1 MGADGRS
8 ESEDGGALA
17 VSAVNMVDG
26 VPLFLAYVAVACA
39 LLSGV
44 VSLFAVRRHP
54 DFLHTGSFL
63 FLFLAGVAS
72 ITAGGWALL
81 TNLTVTDRLALGLPW
96 LEWHLRLDPLS
107 GFFLVLLGTLV
118 TAASL
123 YGPSYTREYTHGEAP
138 QPLPPL
144 GVFTATFVL
153 GMQMLLL
160 ADDALVF
167 MIFWEIMS
175 LSGYFLVV
183 YQHQHAGNRHAAF
196 LYLLL
201 AHVGALVILLAFG
214 VLAAFGG
221 GLTFAQMRA
230 APLTPLWATLA
241 FAFAFLGFGTKAGMV
256 PLHVWLPDAHPV
268 APSHISALMS
278 GAMLKMGIYGI
289 VRVSYDLIGEVR
301 WEWGVALLVV
311 GTASALLGVLYAL
324 MQHDL
329 KRLLAYHSIEN
340 IGIILMGLGMSMI
353 FLGSGHPLLGT
364 LGLVAALYHTLN
376 HALFKGLLFL
386 GAGAVL
392 YRTHERDLERMGGL
406 IQRMPVTAFMFLVGS
421 VAISALPPFNGFV
434 SEWLTFQTALQVP
447 ALDNGVLRMIM
458 PIAAALLALTGALAA
473 ACFVKAFGIAF
484 LGKPRTR
491 HVAHARE
498 VPMGMLLG
506 MGWLAALCLVLGVL
520 PTLTIEAMAPITRL
534 LAHTSLPAAT
544 AQGWLWLTPV
554 SPQGASY
561 SAPFVLLAL
570 VVVYGLGYLFLRR
583 GAAPARRCYPWDC
596 GFGSL
601 THRMEY
607 TSTSFTQPIR
617 RVFGAV
623 WKVDEA
629 VETTTA
635 GAGPIPRVTG
645 IRHHLHVQD
654 WSWLKVY
661 QPIGR
666 LILDA
671 ARRIGFIQT
680 GSIHTYLKYSF
691 GTLVFLLWIVSL

>member
-1 MGADGRS
+1 MNMA
-8 ESEDGGALA
+8 GGI
-17 VSAVNMVDG
+17 
-26 VPLFLAYVAVACA
+26 PLLLAYAAIICAVM
-39 LLSGV
+39 SGAI
-44 VSLFAVRRHP
+44 SLFAVRRHP
-54 DFLHTGSFL
+54 GFLHTGSFL
-63 FLFLAGVAS
+63 FLFIAGMADVV
-72 ITAGGWALL
+72 AGGWALL
-81 TNLTVTDRLALGLPW
+81 ANLIVTDQLALGLPW

-118 TAASL
+118 TATSL

-183 YQHQHAGNRHAAF
+183 YQHQHAANRHAAF

-230 APLTPLWATLA
+230 APLSPLWATLA

-278 GAMLKMGIYGI
+278 GVMLKMGIYGI
-289 VRVSYDLIGEVR
+289 IRVSYDLIGEVR
-301 WEWGVALLVV
+301 WEWGVAMLIV

-353 FLGSGHPLLGT
+353 FLGSGQPLLGT

-392 YRTHERDLERMGGL
+392 YRTHERDLEHMGGL

-434 SEWLTFQTALQVP
+434 SEWLTFQTALQAP

-484 LGKPRTR
+484 LGRPRTR

-506 MGWLAALCLVLGVL
+506 MGLLAALCLVLGIL
-520 PTLTIEAMAPITRL
+520 PVPMIEAMAPITRL
-534 LAHTSLPAAT
+534 LVHSALPSAT

-554 SPQGASY
+554 SPDVASY
-561 SAPFVLLAL
+561 SAPFVMLAL
-570 VVVYGLGYLFLRR
+570 ILVFGLGYLFLKR
-583 GAAPARRCYPWDC
+583 GAVPTRRCSPWDC
-596 GFGSL
+596 GFGQL
-601 THRMEY
+601 NHRMEY
-607 TSTSFTQPIR
+607 TSTAFTQPIR
-617 RVFGAV
+617 RIFGAV
-623 WKVDEA
+623 WKVEES
-629 VETTTA
+629 VETSTV
-635 GAGPIPRVTG
+635 GVGPIRRVTG
-645 IRHHLHVQD
+645 INHYLHVQD

-661 QPIGR
+661 LPIGS
-666 LILDA
+666 LVLEA

-691 GTLVFLLWIVSL
+691 WTLIFLLWIVSI

>member
-1 MGADGRS
+1 MNMA
-8 ESEDGGALA
+8 GGI
-17 VSAVNMVDG
+17 
-26 VPLFLAYVAVACA
+26 PLLLAYAAIICAVM
-39 LLSGV
+39 SGAI
-44 VSLFAVRRHP
+44 SLFAVRRHP
-54 DFLHTGSFL
+54 GFLHTGSFL
-63 FLFLAGVAS
+63 FLFIAGMADVV
-72 ITAGGWALL
+72 AGGWALL
-81 TNLTVTDRLALGLPW
+81 ANLIVTDQLALGLPW

-118 TAASL
+118 TATSL
-123 YGPSYTREYTHGEAP
+123 YGPSYPREYTHGEAP

-183 YQHQHAGNRHAAF
+183 YQHQHAANRHAAF

-230 APLTPLWATLA
+230 APLSPLWATLA

-278 GAMLKMGIYGI
+278 GVMLKMGIYGI
-289 VRVSYDLIGEVR
+289 IRVSYDLIGEVR
-301 WEWGVALLVV
+301 WEWGVAMLIV

-392 YRTHERDLERMGGL
+392 YRTHERDLEHMGGL

-434 SEWLTFQTALQVP
+434 SEWLTFQTALQAP

-484 LGKPRTR
+484 LGRPRSR

-498 VPMGMLLG
+498 VPRGMLLG
-506 MGWLAALCLVLGVL
+506 MGLLAVLCLVLGIL
-520 PTLTIEAMAPITRL
+520 PVPMIEAMAPITQL
-534 LAHTSLPAAT
+534 LVHSALPSAT

-554 SPQGASY
+554 SPDVASY
-561 SAPFVLLAL
+561 SAPFVMLAL
-570 VVVYGLGYLFLRR
+570 ILVFGLGYLFLKR
-583 GAAPARRCYPWDC
+583 GAVPTRRCSPWDC
-596 GFGSL
+596 GFGQL
-601 THRMEY
+601 NHRMEY
-607 TSTSFTQPIR
+607 TSTAFTQPIR
-617 RVFGAV
+617 RIFGAV
-623 WKVDEA
+623 WKVEES
-629 VETTTA
+629 VETSTV
-635 GAGPIPRVTG
+635 GVGPIRRVTG
-645 IRHHLHVQD
+645 INHYLHVQD

-661 QPIGR
+661 LPIGS
-666 LILDA
+666 LVLEA

-691 GTLVFLLWIVSL
+691 WTLIFLLWIVSI

>member
-1 MGADGRS
+1 MNMA
-8 ESEDGGALA
+8 GGI
-17 VSAVNMVDG
+17 
-26 VPLFLAYVAVACA
+26 PLLLAYAAIICAVM
-39 LLSGV
+39 SGAI
-44 VSLFAVRRHP
+44 SLFAVRRHP
-54 DFLHTGSFL
+54 GFLHTGSFL
-63 FLFLAGVAS
+63 FLFIAGMADVV
-72 ITAGGWALL
+72 AGGWALL
-81 TNLTVTDRLALGLPW
+81 ANLIVTDQLALGLPW

-118 TAASL
+118 TATSL

-183 YQHQHAGNRHAAF
+183 YQHQHAANRHAAF

-230 APLTPLWATLA
+230 APLSPLWATLA

-278 GAMLKMGIYGI
+278 GVMLKMGIYGI
-289 VRVSYDLIGEVR
+289 IRVSYDLIGEVR
-301 WEWGVALLVV
+301 WEWGVAMLIV

-392 YRTHERDLERMGGL
+392 YRTHERDLEHMGGL

-434 SEWLTFQTALQVP
+434 SEWLTFQTALQAP

-484 LGKPRTR
+484 LGRPRSR

-498 VPMGMLLG
+498 VPRGMLLG
-506 MGWLAALCLVLGVL
+506 MGLLAVLCLVLGIL
-520 PTLTIEAMAPITRL
+520 PVPMIEAMAPITRL
-534 LAHTSLPAAT
+534 LVHSALPSAT

-554 SPQGASY
+554 SPDVASY
-561 SAPFVLLAL
+561 SAPFVMLAL
-570 VVVYGLGYLFLRR
+570 ILVFGLGYLFLKR
-583 GAAPARRCYPWDC
+583 GAVPTRRCSPWDC
-596 GFGSL
+596 GFGQL
-601 THRMEY
+601 NHRMEY
-607 TSTSFTQPIR
+607 TSTAFTQPIR
-617 RVFGAV
+617 RIFGAV
-623 WKVDEA
+623 WKVEES
-629 VETTTA
+629 VETSTV
-635 GAGPIPRVTG
+635 GVGPIRRVTG
-645 IRHHLHVQD
+645 INHYLHVQD

-661 QPIGR
+661 LPIGS
-666 LILDA
+666 LVLEA

-691 GTLVFLLWIVSL
+691 WTLIFLLWIVSI

>member
-1 MGADGRS
+1 MNMA
-8 ESEDGGALA
+8 GGI
-17 VSAVNMVDG
+17 
-26 VPLFLAYVAVACA
+26 PLLLAYAAIICAVM
-39 LLSGV
+39 SGAI
-44 VSLFAVRRHP
+44 SLFAVRRHP
-54 DFLHTGSFL
+54 GFLHTGSFL
-63 FLFLAGVAS
+63 FLFIAGMADVV
-72 ITAGGWALL
+72 AGGWALL
-81 TNLTVTDRLALGLPW
+81 ANLIVTDQLALGLPW

-118 TAASL
+118 TATSL

-183 YQHQHAGNRHAAF
+183 YQHQHAANRHAAF

-230 APLTPLWATLA
+230 APLSPLWATLA

-278 GAMLKMGIYGI
+278 GVMLKMGIYGI
-289 VRVSYDLIGEVR
+289 IRVSYDLIGEVR
-301 WEWGVALLVV
+301 WEWGVAMLIV

-353 FLGSGHPLLGT
+353 FLGSGQPLLGT

-392 YRTHERDLERMGGL
+392 YRTHERDLEHMGGL

-434 SEWLTFQTALQVP
+434 SEWLTFQTALQAP

-484 LGKPRTR
+484 LGRPRSR

-498 VPMGMLLG
+498 VPRGMLLG
-506 MGWLAALCLVLGVL
+506 MGLLAVLCLVLGIL
-520 PTLTIEAMAPITRL
+520 PVPMIEAMAPITQL
-534 LAHTSLPAAT
+534 LVHSALPSAT

-554 SPQGASY
+554 SPDVASY
-561 SAPFVLLAL
+561 SAPFVMLAL
-570 VVVYGLGYLFLRR
+570 ILVFGLGYLFLKR
-583 GAAPARRCYPWDC
+583 GAVPTRRCSPWDC
-596 GFGSL
+596 GFGQL
-601 THRMEY
+601 NHRMEY
-607 TSTSFTQPIR
+607 TSTAFTQPIR
-617 RVFGAV
+617 RIFGAV
-623 WKVDEA
+623 WKVEES
-629 VETTTA
+629 VETSTV
-635 GAGPIPRVTG
+635 GVGPIRRVTG
-645 IRHHLHVQD
+645 INHYLHVQD
-654 WSWLKVY
+654 WSWFKVY
-661 QPIGR
+661 LPIGS
-666 LILDA
+666 LVLEA

-691 GTLVFLLWIVSL
+691 WTLIFLLWIVSI

>member
-1 MGADGRS
+1 MNMA
-8 ESEDGGALA
+8 GGI
-17 VSAVNMVDG
+17 
-26 VPLFLAYVAVACA
+26 PLLLAYAAIICAVM
-39 LLSGV
+39 SGAI
-44 VSLFAVRRHP
+44 SLFAVRRHP
-54 DFLHTGSFL
+54 GFLHTGSFL
-63 FLFLAGVAS
+63 FLFIAGMADVV
-72 ITAGGWALL
+72 AGGWALL
-81 TNLTVTDRLALGLPW
+81 ANLIVTDQLALGLPW

-118 TAASL
+118 TATSL

-167 MIFWEIMS
+167 MIFWEMMS

-230 APLTPLWATLA
+230 APLSPLWATLA

-278 GAMLKMGIYGI
+278 GVMLKMGIYGI
-289 VRVSYDLIGEVR
+289 IRVSYDLIGEVR
-301 WEWGVALLVV
+301 WEWGVAMLIV

-353 FLGSGHPLLGT
+353 FLGSGQPLLGT

-392 YRTHERDLERMGGL
+392 YRTHERDLEHMGGL

-434 SEWLTFQTALQVP
+434 SEWLTFQTALQAP

-484 LGKPRTR
+484 LGRPRSR

-498 VPMGMLLG
+498 VPRGMLLG
-506 MGWLAALCLVLGVL
+506 MGLLAVLCLVLGIL
-520 PTLTIEAMAPITRL
+520 PVPMIEAMAPITRL
-534 LAHTSLPAAT
+534 LVHSALPSAT

-554 SPQGASY
+554 SPDVASY
-561 SAPFVLLAL
+561 SAPFVMLAL
-570 VVVYGLGYLFLRR
+570 ILVFGLGYLFLKR
-583 GAAPARRCYPWDC
+583 GAVPTRRCSPWDC
-596 GFGSL
+596 GFGQL
-601 THRMEY
+601 NHRMEY
-607 TSTSFTQPIR
+607 TSTAFTQPIR
-617 RVFGAV
+617 RIFGAV
-623 WKVDEA
+623 WKVEES
-629 VETTTA
+629 VETSTV
-635 GAGPIPRVTG
+635 GVGPIRRVTG
-645 IRHHLHVQD
+645 INHYLHVQD

-661 QPIGR
+661 LPIGS
-666 LILDA
+666 LVLEA

-691 GTLVFLLWIVSL
+691 WTLIFLLWIVSI

>member
-1 MGADGRS
+1 MITADT
-8 ESEDGGALA
+8 APLLIAYFA
-17 VSAVNMVDG
+17 VV
-26 VPLFLAYVAVACA
+26 CA

-54 DFLHTGSFL
+54 GFLHFGSFL
-63 FLFLAGVAS
+63 FLGLAGAAS
-72 ITAGGWALL
+72 IIAGGWALL
-81 TNLTVTDRLALGLPW
+81 ANLTLSDQLAFGLPW
-96 LEWHLRLDPLS
+96 LQWHVRLDPLS
-107 GFFLVLLGTLV
+107 GFFLVLLGTLTV
-118 TAASL
+118 AASL
-123 YGPSYTREYTHGEAP
+123 YGSSYTREYTHGKNA

-144 GVFTATFVL
+144 GVFTAAFVL

-167 MIFWEIMS
+167 MIFWEMMS
-175 LSGYFLVV
+175 AAGYFLVA

-201 AHVGALVILLAFG
+201 AHVGALVILLSFG

-221 GLTFAQMRA
+221 GLSFDQMRA

-241 FAFAFLGFGTKAGMV
+241 FAFAFLGFGTKAGMA

-268 APSHISALMS
+268 APSHISAMMS

-289 VRVSYDLIGEVR
+289 VRVSFDLIGDVH
-301 WEWGVALLVV
+301 WEWGVAMLVV

-340 IGIILMGLGMSMI
+340 IGIILMGLGLAMV
-353 FLGSGHPLLGT
+353 FLGTGHPLLGT

-434 SEWLTFQTALQVP
+434 SEWLTFQTALQAP
-447 ALDNGVLRMIM
+447 ALENGVLRMLI

-484 LGKPRTR
+484 LGKPRTH

-498 VPMGMLLG
+498 VPTGMLAG
-506 MGWLAALCLVLGVL
+506 MGLLAALCLVLGIL
-520 PTLTIEAMAPITRL
+520 PTPMIEAMAPITRL
-534 LAHTSLPAAT
+534 LARTELPAAT

-554 SPQGASY
+554 SPQVASY
-561 SAPFVLLAL
+561 SAPLVLLAL
-570 VVVYGLGYLFLRR
+570 LVVFGLGYLFLKRR
-583 GAAPARRCYPWDC
+583 AAPARRCYPWDC
-596 GFGSL
+596 GFGQL
-601 THRMEY
+601 NHRMEY

-623 WKVDEA
+623 WKVEEA

-645 IRHHLHVQD
+645 IRHHLHVHD

-661 QPIGR
+661 LPIGR
-666 LILDA
+666 LVLEA

-691 GTLVFLLWIVSL
+691 GTLIILLWIVSL

>member
-1 MGADGRS
+1 MASAAG
-8 ESEDGGALA
+8 
-17 VSAVNMVDG
+17 SAVR
-26 VPLFLAYVAVACA
+26 
-39 LLSGV
+39 LL
-44 VSLFAVRRHP
+44 
-54 DFLHTGSFL
+54 
-63 FLFLAGVAS
+63 
-72 ITAGGWALL
+72 
-81 TNLTVTDRLALGLPW
+81 
-96 LEWHLRLDPLS
+96 
-107 GFFLVLLGTLV
+107 LVLLGTLV

-167 MIFWEIMS
+167 MIFWEMMS

-183 YQHQHAGNRHAAF
+183 YQHQHAANRHAAF

-230 APLTPLWATLA
+230 APLSPLWATLA

-278 GAMLKMGIYGI
+278 GVMLKMGIYGI
-289 VRVSYDLIGEVR
+289 IRVSYDLIGEVR
-301 WEWGVALLVV
+301 WEWGVAMLIV

-353 FLGSGHPLLGT
+353 FLGSGQPLLGT

-392 YRTHERDLERMGGL
+392 YRTHERDLEHMGGL

-434 SEWLTFQTALQVP
+434 SEWLTFQTALQAP

-484 LGKPRTR
+484 LGRPRSR

-498 VPMGMLLG
+498 VPRGMLLG
-506 MGWLAALCLVLGVL
+506 MGLLAVLCLVLGIL
-520 PTLTIEAMAPITRL
+520 PVPMIEAMAPITQL
-534 LAHTSLPAAT
+534 LVHSALPSAT

-554 SPQGASY
+554 SPDVASY
-561 SAPFVLLAL
+561 SAPFVMLAL
-570 VVVYGLGYLFLRR
+570 ILVFGLGYLFLKR
-583 GAAPARRCYPWDC
+583 GAVPTRRCSPWDC
-596 GFGSL
+596 GFGQL
-601 THRMEY
+601 NHRMEY
-607 TSTSFTQPIR
+607 TSTAFTQPIR
-617 RVFGAV
+617 RIFGAV
-623 WKVDEA
+623 WKVEES
-629 VETTTA
+629 VETSTV
-635 GAGPIPRVTG
+635 GVGPIRRVTG
-645 IRHHLHVQD
+645 INHYLHVQD
-654 WSWLKVY
+654 WSWFKVY
-661 QPIGR
+661 LPIGS
-666 LILDA
+666 LVLEA

-691 GTLVFLLWIVSL
+691 WTLIFLLWIVSI